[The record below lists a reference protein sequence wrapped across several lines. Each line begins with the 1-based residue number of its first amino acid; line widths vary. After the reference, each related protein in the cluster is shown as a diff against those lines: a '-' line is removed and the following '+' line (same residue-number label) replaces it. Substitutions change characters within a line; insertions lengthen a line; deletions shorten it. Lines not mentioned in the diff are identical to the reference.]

1 MKHPGR
7 AGLTADRLG
16 DAPQWVPQDQR
27 EGAGHSEG
35 EK

>member
-7 AGLTADRLG
+7 AGLTADRIG
-16 DAPQWVPQDQR
+16 DALQWVPQDQR
-27 EGAGHSEG
+27 EEAAHG